1 MMGFHAVEGLEIF
14 KKGVR
19 IFGGVFRKGGGLL
32 ANASDDLVFHVRN
45 VHHVI
50 DLVASKLQITPDEIG
65 KDKGAEVPN
74 VRKVMHCGT
83 ATIHA
88 D

>member
-1 MMGFHAVEGLEIF
+1 M
-14 KKGVR
+14 
-19 IFGGVFRKGGGLL
+19 L

-45 VHHVI
+45 VHHVV
-50 DLVASKLQITPDEIG
+50 DLVATKLQITSDKIG

-74 VRKVMHCGT
+74 VCKVMHCGA
-83 ATIHA
+83 ATIHP